1 MGQPALSYASVDT
14 LGRSMAAG
22 ELSSVALTE
31 QLIARI
37 EALDTGPDGL
47 HSVLEVNP
55 AAVEEAAA
63 ADSGRR
69 AGSARPLLGIPVLV
83 KDNIDTVAPMHTTA
97 GSLALAHASPPRDA
111 AVVTALRRAGAVVL
125 GKTNLS
131 EWANYRS
138 TSSTSGWSAVGGLTR
153 NPYDPTRSA
162 GGSSSG
168 SGAATAAGFA
178 PLTIGTETDGSIT
191 CPAALNGVVGI
202 KPTVGLLSRTGI
214 VPISASQDTPGPMAR
229 TVRDAALLLTA
240 LTDLDPSD
248 SAGRRPGRP
257 AGLDYTRFCGPGRLD
272 GVRIGLPRGEGIT
285 GYHAGLDAAVVRA
298 LGVLADLG
306 AELVEG
312 VSLPDL
318 EALST
323 NEQIV
328 LDHELAVGLE
338 QYLRERG
345 ADVSTLAEVIA
356 FNEANAEA
364 ELAWF
369 GQEHFVRA
377 AATSGLRSAEYLVA
391 RAAAARAGGADG
403 IDAALQRHDLHLLA
417 LPAFAPAW
425 TNDLVN
431 GDHVTG
437 GCSTYAA
444 VAGYPL
450 ISVPCG
456 TVAGPHGPLPVG
468 LALSAG
474 AWSEPVLLR
483 VASAYEAAAGEV
495 CPPPPL

>member
-1 MGQPALSYASVDT
+1 MGQPALSYASADT
-14 LGRSMAAG
+14 LGRLMAAG

-37 EALDTGPDGL
+37 EALDDGPDGL
-47 HSVLEVNP
+47 HSVLEINP
-55 AAVEEAAA
+55 AALDEAAA
-63 ADSGRR
+63 ADASRR
-69 AGSARPLLGIPVLV
+69 EGSARPLLGVPVLV
-83 KDNIDTVAPMHTTA
+83 KDNIDTAAPMHTTA
-97 GSLALAHASPPRDA
+97 GSLALAHGSPPRDA
-111 AVVTALRRAGAVVL
+111 AVVSALRRAGAVVL

-153 NPYDPTRSA
+153 NPHDPSRSA

-168 SGAATAAGFA
+168 SGAALAAGFA

-214 VPISASQDTPGPMAR
+214 VPISATQDTPGPMAR

-240 LTDLDPSD
+240 L
-248 SAGRRPGRP
+248 AER
-257 AGLDYTRFCGPGRLD
+257 DYTRFCAPGRLD
-272 GVRIGLPRGEGIT
+272 GVRIGVPRGDGIT
-285 GYHAGLDAAVVRA
+285 GYHTGLDAAVARA
-298 LGVLADLG
+298 LDVLADLG

-312 VSLPDL
+312 VTLPGL
-318 EALST
+318 EAVAT

-328 LDHELAVGLE
+328 LDHELAVGLA

-345 ADVSTLAEVIA
+345 AAVSTLADVIA
-356 FNEANAEA
+356 FNETHAEA

-377 AATSGLRSAEYLVA
+377 AATSGLRATEYLVA
-391 RAAAARAGGADG
+391 RTAAARAGGADG

-456 TVAGPHGPLPVG
+456 TVAGPNGPLPVG
-468 LALSAG
+468 LALSGG
-474 AWSEPVLLR
+474 AWSEPALLR

-495 CPPPPL
+495 CPPSPL